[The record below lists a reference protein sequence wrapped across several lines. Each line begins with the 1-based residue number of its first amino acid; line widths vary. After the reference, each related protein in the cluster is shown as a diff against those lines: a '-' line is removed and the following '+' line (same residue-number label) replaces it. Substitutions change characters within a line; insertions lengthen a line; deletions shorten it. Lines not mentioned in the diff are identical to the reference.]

1 MKPGQPGDDAQAARS
16 LPERIAEQDEWTFDE
31 CLGLAAEFNVKVR
44 FVIAMVFS
52 QGRSYLDASAYQR
65 RREP

>member
-1 MKPGQPGDDAQAARS
+1 MSERPQSDRAAPKT
-16 LPERIAEQDEWTFDE
+16 LVERIAEQDEWTFDE

-52 QGRSYLDASAYQR
+52 QGKSYLDASAYQR
-65 RREP
+65 RGD